1 MFKNEYQ
8 GGAAVEI
15 FSAQG
20 KDPVA
25 KWKLCGG
32 KSAINKEFD
41 KEVKSFVYSLE
52 GSSQAIKMQ
61 MPKDGKMSLGLVQRF
76 LVLQVNVSQCKDF
89 STELVITD
97 LGHLKRRL
105 YLSTVH
111 KEFSATPLHARIPFG
126 LKRNVWCNMC
136 IDLVSFTSELF
147 KGAGFL
153 SLDGIT
159 VSASCKLRRIFTM
172 KTEPAGASDG
182 DLYIGVNGP
191 MDSIPRSCQFPPDV
205 HQVIQV
211 KNMERLRLADL
222 KTCPHNSESDQSGS
236 GSGRVAI
243 AARGPKI
250 QLDAS
255 HIAFGSRVLGPPPL
269 TGRKNSGLSEGQ
281 GQDRRTQDGRTQ
293 DGRTQ
298 DGRTQ
303 DGRTQDGRTQ
313 DGRTH
318 QSMNMGSV
326 SGARTNRTA
335 ASERHQ
341 DHGDWSEKQP
351 VPSSQKNDSVYELA
365 GKPGSLQPRPP
376 KDRASSDK
384 ARSRKLRVHSAGK
397 EKLAPGSD
405 AGLSHHGDRN
415 QQLLTPSETSGDQTE
430 DKLLSPRPVDKDR
443 TCLEPSKS
451 SPELLSGQSTPVPD
465 LPPSP
470 LPLQDSDSDDSE
482 GESDVN
488 EVSEPQFSVENVFTF
503 SSWPHSAKRGQGQG
517 YGDQGQGQGHGETCW
532 TEEAAQATDTYGQQD
547 TGGHRGARPDD
558 DFLASESEEEETSSR
573 FLYQRSSVSPSPGTP
588 GVPPSSTP
596 GIPGSS
602 GLDEDTPPRA
612 RPGSSGSS
620 GADRTFTIERTLTH
634 TDPAGCKTRLAPH
647 TDSQAYRR
655 TLEVPGMVPTRC
667 RSPCQ
672 GTRQG
677 QRHSSLGQSGP
688 GGREGGASQT
698 QDRSSS
704 RTSLSRR
711 SLREIIPRG
720 DATLDKVG
728 EERAESRHE
737 PVGSSSCDLRVLD
750 SLRMQEEEELHML
763 ASLRRE
769 QEEEEEGGG
778 ATGLSASQIHQCNVS
793 ISTSSDEPSTWTH
806 IPMPAKQ
813 GHHYQKEMNPLLHS
827 NPREWMDVLSPPII
841 SPSQKKGKGSEGT
854 RDHRSG
860 PPTRGADGSV
870 NGGNEDEEEYLNLL
884 YDPSLNCY
892 FDPQSGKYYELV

>member
-41 KEVKSFVYSLE
+41 KEVKSFVYRLE

-236 GSGRVAI
+236 GRVAS

-250 QLDAS
+250 QPDAS

-281 GQDRRTQDGRTQ
+281 GQD
-293 DGRTQ
+293 
-298 DGRTQ
+298 
-303 DGRTQDGRTQ
+303 GRTQ

-318 QSMNMGSV
+318 RSMNMGSV

-351 VPSSQKNDSVYELA
+351 GPSSQKNDSVYELA
-365 GKPGSLQPRPP
+365 
-376 KDRASSDK
+376 
-384 ARSRKLRVHSAGK
+384 
-397 EKLAPGSD
+397 
-405 AGLSHHGDRN
+405 
-415 QQLLTPSETSGDQTE
+415 
-430 DKLLSPRPVDKDR
+430 DKLLSARPVDEDR

-482 GESDVN
+482 GESDVD

-532 TEEAAQATDTYGQQD
+532 TEEAAQATDTYSQQD

-573 FLYQRSSVSPSPGTP
+573 FLYQRSSVPPSPGTP

-612 RPGSSGSS
+612 RPGSS

-737 PVGSSSCDLRVLD
+737 PVGSSSCDLRLLD

-841 SPSQKKGKGSEGT
+841 PPSQKKGKGSEGT

>member
-61 MPKDGKMSLGLVQRF
+61 MPKDGKMALGLVQRF

-111 KEFSATPLHARIPFG
+111 KEFSATPLHARIPLG

-182 DLYIGVNGP
+182 G
-191 MDSIPRSCQFPPDV
+191 
-205 HQVIQV
+205 
-211 KNMERLRLADL
+211 
-222 KTCPHNSESDQSGS
+222 KTFSQSVTS
-236 GSGRVAI
+236 V
-243 AARGPKI
+243 ARGPKI
-250 QLDAS
+250 QPDAS

-281 GQDRRTQDGRTQ
+281 GQD
-293 DGRTQ
+293 
-298 DGRTQ
+298 
-303 DGRTQDGRTQ
+303 GRTQ

-318 QSMNMGSV
+318 RSMNMGSV
-326 SGARTNRTA
+326 SGAKTNRTA

-351 VPSSQKNDSVYELA
+351 GPSSQKNDSVYELA

-384 ARSRKLRVHSAGK
+384 AGSRKLRVHSAGK

-405 AGLSHHGDRN
+405 
-415 QQLLTPSETSGDQTE
+415 
-430 DKLLSPRPVDKDR
+430 KLLSPRPVDEDR
-443 TCLEPSKS
+443 ACLEPSKS

-482 GESDVN
+482 GESDVD
-488 EVSEPQFSVENVFTF
+488 EVSEPQFSVEDVFTF
-503 SSWPHSAKRGQGQG
+503 SSRPHSAKRGQGQG
-517 YGDQGQGQGHGETCW
+517 HGDQGQGQGHGETCW
-532 TEEAAQATDTYGQQD
+532 TEEAAQAADTYGQQD

-573 FLYQRSSVSPSPGTP
+573 FLYQRSSVPPSPGTP

-612 RPGSSGSS
+612 RPGSSGFSGSS

-655 TLEVPGMVPTRC
+655 TLEVPGVVPTRC

-672 GTRQG
+672 STRQG

-688 GGREGGASQT
+688 GGRGGGASQT
-698 QDRSSS
+698 PDRSSS

-728 EERAESRHE
+728 EGRAERRHE
-737 PVGSSSCDLRVLD
+737 PVGSSSCDLRLLD
-750 SLRMQEEEELHML
+750 SLRMQEEEEELNML

-793 ISTSSDEPSTWTH
+793 ISTSSDETSTWTH

-841 SPSQKKGKGSEGT
+841 PPSQKKGKGSEGT
-854 RDHRSG
+854 GDHRRG
-860 PPTRGADGSV
+860 PPTRRADGSV

>member
-8 GGAAVEI
+8 
-15 FSAQG
+15 
-20 KDPVA
+20 
-25 KWKLCGG
+25 
-32 KSAINKEFD
+32 EFD

-97 LGHLKRRL
+97 LGHMKRRL

-222 KTCPHNSESDQSGS
+222 KTCPHNSESDLS
-236 GSGRVAI
+236 GSGRVAS
-243 AARGPKI
+243 AARGPKF
-250 QLDAS
+250 QPDAS

-281 GQDRRTQDGRTQ
+281 GQD
-293 DGRTQ
+293 
-298 DGRTQ
+298 
-303 DGRTQDGRTQ
+303 
-313 DGRTH
+313 GRTH
-318 QSMNMGSV
+318 RSMNMGSV

-351 VPSSQKNDSVYELA
+351 GPSSQKNDSVYELP

-384 ARSRKLRVHSAGK
+384 AGSRKLRVHSAGK

-405 AGLSHHGDRN
+405 
-415 QQLLTPSETSGDQTE
+415 
-430 DKLLSPRPVDKDR
+430 KLLPPRPVDEDR

-482 GESDVN
+482 GESDVD

-532 TEEAAQATDTYGQQD
+532 SEEAAQATDTYSQHD

-573 FLYQRSSVSPSPGTP
+573 FLYQRSSVPPSPGTP

-677 QRHSSLGQSGP
+677 QRHSSLGQSAP
-688 GGREGGASQT
+688 GGREEGASQT

-737 PVGSSSCDLRVLD
+737 PVGSSSCDLRLLD

-763 ASLRRE
+763 ASLQRE
-769 QEEEEEGGG
+769 QEEEEDGGG

-841 SPSQKKGKGSEGT
+841 PPSQKKGKGSECT

>member
-61 MPKDGKMSLGLVQRF
+61 MPKDGKMALGLVQRF

-111 KEFSATPLHARIPFG
+111 KEFSATPLHARIPLG
-126 LKRNVWCNMC
+126 LKRNIWCNMC

-182 DLYIGVNGP
+182 DLYIGGNGP
-191 MDSIPRSCQFPPDV
+191 LDSIPRSCQFPPDV

-222 KTCPHNSESDQSGS
+222 KTCPLNSESDQSGS
-236 GSGRVAI
+236 GRVAS

-250 QLDAS
+250 QPDAS

-281 GQDRRTQDGRTQ
+281 GQD
-293 DGRTQ
+293 
-298 DGRTQ
+298 
-303 DGRTQDGRTQ
+303 GRTQ

-318 QSMNMGSV
+318 RSMNTGSV
-326 SGARTNRTA
+326 SGARSNRTA

-351 VPSSQKNDSVYELA
+351 GPGSQKNDSVYELA

-384 ARSRKLRVHSAGK
+384 VGSRKLRVHSAGK
-397 EKLAPGSD
+397 EKLSPGSD
-405 AGLSHHGDRN
+405 AGLIHHGDRN
-415 QQLLTPSETSGDQTE
+415 QRRLTPSEMSGDQTA
-430 DKLLSPRPVDKDR
+430 DKLLSPRPVDEDR
-443 TCLEPSKS
+443 ACLEPSKS

-482 GESDVN
+482 GESDVD
-488 EVSEPQFSVENVFTF
+488 EVSEPQFSVEDVFTF
-503 SSWPHSAKRGQGQG
+503 SSRPHSAKRGQGQG
-517 YGDQGQGQGHGETCW
+517 HGDQGHGETCW

-573 FLYQRSSVSPSPGTP
+573 FLYQRSSVPPIPGTP

-596 GIPGSS
+596 GVPGSS
-602 GLDEDTPPRA
+602 GLDGDTPPRA

-634 TDPAGCKTRLAPH
+634 TDPAGGKTRLAPH
-647 TDSQAYRR
+647 TDSQAYRK
-655 TLEVPGMVPTRC
+655 TLEVPEMVPTRC

-677 QRHSSLGQSGP
+677 QRHSSLGLSGP
-688 GGREGGASQT
+688 GGRGGGASQT

-728 EERAESRHE
+728 EERMERRHE
-737 PVGSSSCDLRVLD
+737 PVGSSSCDLRLLD
-750 SLRMQEEEELHML
+750 SLRMQEEEEELHML

-793 ISTSSDEPSTWTH
+793 ISTSSDETSTWTH

-841 SPSQKKGKGSEGT
+841 PPSQKKGKGSEGT
-854 RDHRSG
+854 GDHWRG

>member
-52 GSSQAIKMQ
+52 GSSQAIQMQ
-61 MPKDGKMSLGLVQRF
+61 MPKDGKMALGLVQRF
-76 LVLQVNVSQCKDF
+76 LVLQLNVSQCKDF

-111 KEFSATPLHARIPFG
+111 KEFSATPLHARIPLG

-182 DLYIGVNGP
+182 DLYIGGNGP
-191 MDSIPRSCQFPPDV
+191 MDSIPRSCQLPPDV

-211 KNMERLRLADL
+211 MNMERLRLADL
-222 KTCPHNSESDQSGS
+222 KTCPLNSESDQSGS
-236 GSGRVAI
+236 VRVASV
-243 AARGPKI
+243 ARGPKI
-250 QLDAS
+250 QPDAS

-269 TGRKNSGLSEGQ
+269 TGRKNGGLSEGQ
-281 GQDRRTQDGRTQ
+281 G
-293 DGRTQ
+293 
-298 DGRTQ
+298 
-303 DGRTQDGRTQ
+303 QDGRTQ

-318 QSMNMGSV
+318 RSMNMGSV
-326 SGARTNRTA
+326 SGAKTNRTA

-351 VPSSQKNDSVYELA
+351 GPSSQKNDSVYELA

-384 ARSRKLRVHSAGK
+384 AGSRKLRVHSAGK

-405 AGLSHHGDRN
+405 AELSHHGDRN
-415 QQLLTPSETSGDQTE
+415 QQRLTPSEMSGDQTA
-430 DKLLSPRPVDKDR
+430 DKLLSPRPVDEDR
-443 TCLEPSKS
+443 ACLEPSKS

-482 GESDVN
+482 GESDVD
-488 EVSEPQFSVENVFTF
+488 EVSEPQFSVEDVFTF
-503 SSWPHSAKRGQGQG
+503 SSRPHSAKRGQGQG
-517 YGDQGQGQGHGETCW
+517 HGDQGQGHGETCW
-532 TEEAAQATDTYGQQD
+532 TEEAAQAADTYGQQD

-573 FLYQRSSVSPSPGTP
+573 FLYQGSSVPPSPGTP

-612 RPGSSGSS
+612 RPGSSGFSGSS

-655 TLEVPGMVPTRC
+655 TLEVPGVVPTRC

-672 GTRQG
+672 STRQG

-688 GGREGGASQT
+688 GGRGGGASQT
-698 QDRSSS
+698 PDRSSS

-720 DATLDKVG
+720 DATLDKV
-728 EERAESRHE
+728 RDCLSAA
-737 PVGSSSCDLRVLD
+737 
-750 SLRMQEEEELHML
+750 SLRMQEEEEEEELHML
-763 ASLRRE
+763 AQSTAGAGGRR
-769 QEEEEEGGG
+769 GGG
-778 ATGLSASQIHQCNVS
+778 RSNRSQCLS
-793 ISTSSDEPSTWTH
+793 DP
-806 IPMPAKQ
+806 PM
-813 GHHYQKEMNPLLHS
+813 
-827 NPREWMDVLSPPII
+827 
-841 SPSQKKGKGSEGT
+841 
-854 RDHRSG
+854 
-860 PPTRGADGSV
+860 
-870 NGGNEDEEEYLNLL
+870 
-884 YDPSLNCY
+884 
-892 FDPQSGKYYELV
+892 

>member
-97 LGHLKRRL
+97 LGHMKRRL

-222 KTCPHNSESDQSGS
+222 KTCPHNSESDLS
-236 GSGRVAI
+236 GSGRVAS
-243 AARGPKI
+243 AARGPKF
-250 QLDAS
+250 QPDAS

-281 GQDRRTQDGRTQ
+281 GQD
-293 DGRTQ
+293 
-298 DGRTQ
+298 
-303 DGRTQDGRTQ
+303 
-313 DGRTH
+313 GRTH
-318 QSMNMGSV
+318 RSMNMGSV

-351 VPSSQKNDSVYELA
+351 GPSSQKNDSVYELP

-384 ARSRKLRVHSAGK
+384 AGSRKLRVHSAGK
-397 EKLAPGSD
+397 EKLAPG
-405 AGLSHHGDRN
+405 
-415 QQLLTPSETSGDQTE
+415 
-430 DKLLSPRPVDKDR
+430 
-443 TCLEPSKS
+443 
-451 SPELLSGQSTPVPD
+451 
-465 LPPSP
+465 
-470 LPLQDSDSDDSE
+470 
-482 GESDVN
+482 
-488 EVSEPQFSVENVFTF
+488 
-503 SSWPHSAKRGQGQG
+503 SAKRGQGQG

-532 TEEAAQATDTYGQQD
+532 SEEAAQATDTYSQHD

-573 FLYQRSSVSPSPGTP
+573 FLYQRSSVPPSPGTP

-677 QRHSSLGQSGP
+677 QRHSSLGQSAP
-688 GGREGGASQT
+688 GGREEGASQT

-737 PVGSSSCDLRVLD
+737 PVGSSSCDLRLLD

-763 ASLRRE
+763 ASLQRE
-769 QEEEEEGGG
+769 QEEEEDGGG

-841 SPSQKKGKGSEGT
+841 PPSQKKGKGSECT

>member
-52 GSSQAIKMQ
+52 GSSQAIQMQ
-61 MPKDGKMSLGLVQRF
+61 MPKDGKMALGLVQRF
-76 LVLQVNVSQCKDF
+76 LVLQLNVSQCKDF

-111 KEFSATPLHARIPFG
+111 KEFSATPLHARIPLG

-182 DLYIGVNGP
+182 DLYIGGNGP
-191 MDSIPRSCQFPPDV
+191 MDSIPRSCQLPPDV

-211 KNMERLRLADL
+211 MNMERLRLADL
-222 KTCPHNSESDQSGS
+222 KTCPLNSESDQSGS
-236 GSGRVAI
+236 VRVASV
-243 AARGPKI
+243 ARGPKI
-250 QLDAS
+250 QPDAS

-269 TGRKNSGLSEGQ
+269 TGRKNGGLSEGQ
-281 GQDRRTQDGRTQ
+281 G
-293 DGRTQ
+293 
-298 DGRTQ
+298 
-303 DGRTQDGRTQ
+303 QDGRTQ

-318 QSMNMGSV
+318 RSMNMGSV
-326 SGARTNRTA
+326 SGAKTNRTA

-351 VPSSQKNDSVYELA
+351 GPSSQKNDSVYELA

-384 ARSRKLRVHSAGK
+384 AGSRKLRVHSAGK

-405 AGLSHHGDRN
+405 
-415 QQLLTPSETSGDQTE
+415 
-430 DKLLSPRPVDKDR
+430 KLLSPRPVDEDR
-443 TCLEPSKS
+443 ACLEPSKS

-482 GESDVN
+482 GESDVD
-488 EVSEPQFSVENVFTF
+488 EVSEPQFSVEDVFTF
-503 SSWPHSAKRGQGQG
+503 SSRPHSAKRGQGQG
-517 YGDQGQGQGHGETCW
+517 LGDQGQGHGETCW
-532 TEEAAQATDTYGQQD
+532 TEEAAQAADTYGQQD

-573 FLYQRSSVSPSPGTP
+573 FLYQRSSVPPSPGTP

-602 GLDEDTPPRA
+602 GLDEDTPPRPP
-612 RPGSSGSS
+612 PGSSGFSGSS

-647 TDSQAYRR
+647 TDSQAYKR
-655 TLEVPGMVPTRC
+655 TLEVPGVVPTRC

-672 GTRQG
+672 STRQG

-688 GGREGGASQT
+688 GGRGGGASQT
-698 QDRSSS
+698 PDRSSS

-728 EERAESRHE
+728 EGGAERRHE
-737 PVGSSSCDLRVLD
+737 PVGSSSCDLRLLD
-750 SLRMQEEEELHML
+750 SLRMQEEEEEEELHML

-793 ISTSSDEPSTWTH
+793 ISTSSDETSTWTH

-841 SPSQKKGKGSEGT
+841 PPSQKKGKGSEGT
-854 RDHRSG
+854 GDHRRG
-860 PPTRGADGSV
+860 PPTRRADGSV

>member
-61 MPKDGKMSLGLVQRF
+61 MPKDGKMALGLVQRF

-111 KEFSATPLHARIPFG
+111 KEFSATPLHARIPLG
-126 LKRNVWCNMC
+126 VKRNVWCNMC

-147 KGAGFL
+147 KGVGFL

-182 DLYIGVNGP
+182 DLYIGGNGP

-211 KNMERLRLADL
+211 MNMERLRLADL
-222 KTCPHNSESDQSGS
+222 KTCPLNSESDQSGS
-236 GSGRVAI
+236 VRVASV
-243 AARGPKI
+243 ARGPKI
-250 QLDAS
+250 QPDAS

-281 GQDRRTQDGRTQ
+281 GQD
-293 DGRTQ
+293 
-298 DGRTQ
+298 
-303 DGRTQDGRTQ
+303 GRTQ

-318 QSMNMGSV
+318 RSMNMGSV
-326 SGARTNRTA
+326 SGAKTNRTA
-335 ASERHQ
+335 ASERHR

-351 VPSSQKNDSVYELA
+351 GPSSQKNDSVYELA

-384 ARSRKLRVHSAGK
+384 AGSRKLRVHSAGK

-405 AGLSHHGDRN
+405 
-415 QQLLTPSETSGDQTE
+415 
-430 DKLLSPRPVDKDR
+430 KLLSPRPIDEDR
-443 TCLEPSKS
+443 ACLEPSKS

-482 GESDVN
+482 GESDVD
-488 EVSEPQFSVENVFTF
+488 EVSEPQFSVEDVFTF
-503 SSWPHSAKRGQGQG
+503 SSRPHSAKRGQGQG
-517 YGDQGQGQGHGETCW
+517 HGDQGQVQGHGETCW
-532 TEEAAQATDTYGQQD
+532 TEEAAQAADTYGQQD

-573 FLYQRSSVSPSPGTP
+573 FLYQRSCVPPSPGTP

-612 RPGSSGSS
+612 RPGSSGFNGSS

-655 TLEVPGMVPTRC
+655 TLEVPGVVPTRC

-672 GTRQG
+672 STRQG
-677 QRHSSLGQSGP
+677 QRHNSLGQSGP
-688 GGREGGASQT
+688 GGRGGGASQT
-698 QDRSSS
+698 PDRSSS

-728 EERAESRHE
+728 EGRAERRHE
-737 PVGSSSCDLRVLD
+737 PVGSSSCDLRLLD
-750 SLRMQEEEELHML
+750 SLRMQEEEEELNML

-793 ISTSSDEPSTWTH
+793 ISTSSDETSTWTH

-841 SPSQKKGKGSEGT
+841 PPSQKKGKGSEGT
-854 RDHRSG
+854 GDHRRG

>member
-52 GSSQAIKMQ
+52 GSSHAIKMQ

-236 GSGRVAI
+236 GRVAS

-250 QLDAS
+250 QPDAS

-281 GQDRRTQDGRTQ
+281 GQD
-293 DGRTQ
+293 
-298 DGRTQ
+298 
-303 DGRTQDGRTQ
+303 GRTQ

-318 QSMNMGSV
+318 RSMNMGSV

-351 VPSSQKNDSVYELA
+351 GPSSQKNDSVYELA

-384 ARSRKLRVHSAGK
+384 AGSRKLRVHSAGK
-397 EKLAPGSD
+397 EKLAPGSGELYT
-405 AGLSHHGDRN
+405 GLSHHGDRN
-415 QQLLTPSETSGDQTE
+415 QQLLTPSDMSGDQTE
-430 DKLLSPRPVDKDR
+430 
-443 TCLEPSKS
+443 
-451 SPELLSGQSTPVPD
+451 ELLSDQSTPVPD

-482 GESDVN
+482 GESDVD

-532 TEEAAQATDTYGQQD
+532 TEDAAQATDTYSQQD

-573 FLYQRSSVSPSPGTP
+573 FLYQMSSVPPSPGTP

-620 GADRTFTIERTLTH
+620 VADRTFTIERTLTH
-634 TDPAGCKTRLAPH
+634 TDPAGCKNRLAPH

-655 TLEVPGMVPTRC
+655 TLEMPGMVPTRC

-728 EERAESRHE
+728 EERAERRHE
-737 PVGSSSCDLRVLD
+737 PVGSSSCDLRLLD

-841 SPSQKKGKGSEGT
+841 PPSQKKGKGSEGT

-870 NGGNEDEEEYLNLL
+870 NGENEDEEEYLNLL

>member
-222 KTCPHNSESDQSGS
+222 KTCPQSDQSGS
-236 GSGRVAI
+236 GRVAS

-250 QLDAS
+250 QPDAS

-281 GQDRRTQDGRTQ
+281 GQDGRTQDGRTQ

-313 DGRTH
+313 DGRTQDGRTQDGRTQDRRTH
-318 QSMNMGSV
+318 RRMYMGSV

-335 ASERHQ
+335 ASERYQ

-351 VPSSQKNDSVYELA
+351 GPSSQKNDSVYELA

-384 ARSRKLRVHSAGK
+384 AGSRKLRVHSAGK
-397 EKLAPGSD
+397 EKLAPGS
-405 AGLSHHGDRN
+405 
-415 QQLLTPSETSGDQTE
+415 ET
-430 DKLLSPRPVDKDR
+430 
-443 TCLEPSKS
+443 
-451 SPELLSGQSTPVPD
+451 
-465 LPPSP
+465 
-470 LPLQDSDSDDSE
+470 
-482 GESDVN
+482 
-488 EVSEPQFSVENVFTF
+488 
-503 SSWPHSAKRGQGQG
+503 
-517 YGDQGQGQGHGETCW
+517 
-532 TEEAAQATDTYGQQD
+532 
-547 TGGHRGARPDD
+547 
-558 DFLASESEEEETSSR
+558 SR
-573 FLYQRSSVSPSPGTP
+573 FLYQRSSVPPSPGTP
-588 GVPPSSTP
+588 GVPPSSSP

-737 PVGSSSCDLRVLD
+737 PVGSSSCDLRLLD

-778 ATGLSASQIHQCNVS
+778 APGLSASQIHQCNVS

-813 GHHYQKEMNPLLHS
+813 GHHYQTEMNPLLHS

-841 SPSQKKGKGSEGT
+841 PPSQKKGKGSEGT

>member
-1 MFKNEYQ
+1 
-8 GGAAVEI
+8 
-15 FSAQG
+15 
-20 KDPVA
+20 
-25 KWKLCGG
+25 
-32 KSAINKEFD
+32 
-41 KEVKSFVYSLE
+41 
-52 GSSQAIKMQ
+52 MQ
-61 MPKDGKMSLGLVQRF
+61 MPKDGKMALGLVQRF

-111 KEFSATPLHARIPFG
+111 KEFSATPLHARIPLG
-126 LKRNVWCNMC
+126 LKRNIWCNMC

-182 DLYIGVNGP
+182 DLYIGGNGP
-191 MDSIPRSCQFPPDV
+191 LDSIPRSCQFPPDV

-222 KTCPHNSESDQSGS
+222 KTCPLNSESDQSGS
-236 GSGRVAI
+236 GRVAS

-250 QLDAS
+250 QPDAS

-281 GQDRRTQDGRTQ
+281 
-293 DGRTQ
+293 
-298 DGRTQ
+298 
-303 DGRTQDGRTQ
+303 DGRTQ

-318 QSMNMGSV
+318 RSMNTGSV
-326 SGARTNRTA
+326 SGARSNRTA

-351 VPSSQKNDSVYELA
+351 GPGSQKNDSVYELA

-384 ARSRKLRVHSAGK
+384 AGSRKLRVHSAGK

-405 AGLSHHGDRN
+405 PGLIHHGDRN
-415 QQLLTPSETSGDQTE
+415 QRRLTPSEMSGDQTA
-430 DKLLSPRPVDKDR
+430 DKLLSPRPVDEDR
-443 TCLEPSKS
+443 ACLEPSKS

-482 GESDVN
+482 GESDVD
-488 EVSEPQFSVENVFTF
+488 EVSEPQFSVEDVFTF
-503 SSWPHSAKRGQGQG
+503 SSRPHSAKRGQGQG
-517 YGDQGQGQGHGETCW
+517 HGDQGQGQEHGETCW

-558 DFLASESEEEETSSR
+558 DFLASESEE
-573 FLYQRSSVSPSPGTP
+573 
-588 GVPPSSTP
+588 
-596 GIPGSS
+596 
-602 GLDEDTPPRA
+602 
-612 RPGSSGSS
+612 
-620 GADRTFTIERTLTH
+620 
-634 TDPAGCKTRLAPH
+634 
-647 TDSQAYRR
+647 
-655 TLEVPGMVPTRC
+655 
-667 RSPCQ
+667 
-672 GTRQG
+672 
-677 QRHSSLGQSGP
+677 
-688 GGREGGASQT
+688 
-698 QDRSSS
+698 
-704 RTSLSRR
+704 
-711 SLREIIPRG
+711 
-720 DATLDKVG
+720 VG
-728 EERAESRHE
+728 EERTERRHE
-737 PVGSSSCDLRVLD
+737 PVGSSSCDLRLLD
-750 SLRMQEEEELHML
+750 SLRMQEEEEELHML

-793 ISTSSDEPSTWTH
+793 ISTSSDETSTWTH

-841 SPSQKKGKGSEGT
+841 PPSQKKGKGSEGT
-854 RDHRSG
+854 GDHWRG

>member
-236 GSGRVAI
+236 GRVAS
-243 AARGPKI
+243 AARGPKF
-250 QLDAS
+250 QPDAS

-281 GQDRRTQDGRTQ
+281 GQD
-293 DGRTQ
+293 
-298 DGRTQ
+298 
-303 DGRTQDGRTQ
+303 GRTQ

-318 QSMNMGSV
+318 RSMNMGSV

-351 VPSSQKNDSVYELA
+351 GPSSQKNDSVYELA

-384 ARSRKLRVHSAGK
+384 AGSRKLRVHSAGK

-430 DKLLSPRPVDKDR
+430 DKLLSPRPVDEDR

-482 GESDVN
+482 GESDVD

-532 TEEAAQATDTYGQQD
+532 TEEAAQATDTYSQQD

-573 FLYQRSSVSPSPGTP
+573 FLYQRSSVPPSPGTP

-737 PVGSSSCDLRVLD
+737 PVGSSSCDLRLLD

-841 SPSQKKGKGSEGT
+841 PPSQKKGKGSEGT